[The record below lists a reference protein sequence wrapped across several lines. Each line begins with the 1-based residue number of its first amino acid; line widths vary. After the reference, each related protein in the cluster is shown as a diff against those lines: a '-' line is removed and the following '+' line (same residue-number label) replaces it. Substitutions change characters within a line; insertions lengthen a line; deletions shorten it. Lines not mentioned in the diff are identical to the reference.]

1 MFADY
6 FGTCTLPF
14 ETGFVHK
21 FTKLTAEQIHAQYAV
36 VVGLFVY
43 FEDFVVYCFV
53 VVVVVGSYVVVFN
66 NIVTNRCFD
75 LFFWNTHKHTSCG
88 ELF

>member
-36 VVGLFVY
+36 VVGLFVWFFFY

-53 VVVVVGSYVVVFN
+53 VVVVVESYVVVV
-66 NIVTNRCFD
+66 NIIVIIG
-75 LFFWNTHKHTSCG
+75 G
-88 ELF
+88 E